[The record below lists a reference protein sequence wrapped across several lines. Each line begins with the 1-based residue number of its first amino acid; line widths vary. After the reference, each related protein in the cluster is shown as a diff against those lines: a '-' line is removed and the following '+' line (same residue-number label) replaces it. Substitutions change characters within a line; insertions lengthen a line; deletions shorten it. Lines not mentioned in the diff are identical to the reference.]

1 MATESRE
8 DFTEALF
15 ASVNH
20 PSVNLVLEPDK
31 ALMAIAILAVMADG
45 ELSEV
50 EKPTLKANCTRIFGT
65 KSAENFQIIE
75 KEVWELV
82 GQYNYATVFAS
93 AKQALTPLLR
103 ETAFAIAAELVLA
116 DGIFTQEERRFLV
129 DLWNALDISDD
140 MGQKIIDVMIIKN
153 CRFQPDDNS

>member
-1 MATESRE
+1 MGTESRE
-8 DFTEALF
+8 NFTEALF
-15 ASVNH
+15 ASVNN

-45 ELSEV
+45 ELSEA
-50 EKPTLKANCTRIFGT
+50 EKPTFNANCTRIFGT

-75 KEVWELV
+75 KEVWKLV

-93 AKQALTPLLR
+93 AKQALTPPLR

-116 DGIFTQEERRFLV
+116 DGIFKQEERRFLV

-153 CRFQPDDNS
+153 CRFQPKDNS